1 MSECKSRNYNFMQ
14 NSSFTNPKM
23 VKLARV
29 LIIIV
34 IVWIVADFFG
44 IKPTS
49 FFQPKVG
56 MHPVTQPIGD
66 LGADERSNI
75 EVFERVSPSVTYITN
90 KRLQRDY
97 FSFNVMEIPQGT
109 GSGFLWDSKGHIVT
123 NFHVVYEGDEIEVR
137 LQDGKSY
144 DADIVG
150 ADPDHDLVVLQINAT
165 NLNIAPVMIG
175 SSNDLR
181 VGQKV
186 LAIGNPFGLDS
197 TLTTGVISALGRT
210 IQSMTKRYIHDVV
223 QTDAAINPGN
233 SGGPLLDSFGRLIGV
248 NTAIISPSGTY
259 SGVGFAVPVD
269 TVNRVVTKLINH
281 GKVGRPGFGISLIPE
296 HIMSRIG
303 IEGVGILEVFNG
315 SSAEEAGLREVKRLP
330 NGRIEMGDIIIEV
343 DGSKI
348 RESSDLVRSLD
359 RHEVGEEV
367 DIIIIRENVKKSM
380 RIVIQSVN

>member
-1 MSECKSRNYNFMQ
+1 MQ

-56 MHPVTQPIGD
+56 MRPVTQPLGE
-66 LGADERSNI
+66 LGADERASI
-75 EVFERVSPSVTYITN
+75 EVFKRISPSVTYITN
-90 KRLQRDY
+90 KRFQRDY

-109 GSGFLWDSKGHIVT
+109 GSGFLWDNKGHIVT
-123 NFHVVYEGDEIEVR
+123 NFHVVYEADEIEVR
-137 LQDGKSY
+137 MRDGKSY
-144 DADIVG
+144 DADVVG

-165 NLNIAPVMIG
+165 NLNISPVMIG
-175 SSNDLR
+175 DSNDLQ

-210 IQSMTKRYIHDVV
+210 IQSMTKRYIHDVI

-269 TVNRVVTKLINH
+269 TVNRIVTKLINH

-303 IEGVGILEVFNG
+303 TEGVGILEVFKG
-315 SSAEEAGLREVKRLP
+315 SSAEEAGLREVKRLS
-330 NGRIEMGDIIIEV
+330 NGRVQMGDIIIEV
-343 DGSKI
+343 AGSKI
-348 RESSDLVRSLD
+348 RGSSDLVRILD
-359 RHEVGEEV
+359 KHEVGDEV
-367 DIIIIRENVKKSM
+367 DIIIIRENVKKSIQ
-380 RIVIQSVN
+380 IVIQSVN

>member
-1 MSECKSRNYNFMQ
+1 MQ

-23 VKLARV
+23 VKLARI

-49 FFQPKVG
+49 FFQQKIG
-56 MHPVTQPIGD
+56 MRPVTQPIGD
-66 LGADERSNI
+66 LGADERASI
-75 EVFERVSPSVTYITN
+75 EVFERASPSVTYITN

-97 FSFNVMEIPQGT
+97 FSFNVMEVPQGT
-109 GSGFLWDSKGHIVT
+109 GSGFLWDNKGHIVT
-123 NFHVVYEGDEIEVR
+123 NFHVVYEADEIEVR

-144 DADIVG
+144 DADVVG

-165 NLNIAPVMIG
+165 NLNISPVMIG
-175 SSNDLR
+175 SSKDLL

-210 IQSMTKRYIHDVV
+210 IQSMTKRYIHDVI

-269 TVNRVVTKLINH
+269 TVNRIVTKLINH

-296 HIMSRIG
+296 HIVSRIG
-303 IEGVGILEVFNG
+303 IEGVGILEVFKG
-315 SSAEEAGLREVKRLP
+315 SSAAEAGLREVKHLS
-330 NGRIEMGDIIIEV
+330 NGQIEMGDIIIEV
-343 DGSKI
+343 DGSHVKN
-348 RESSDLVRSLD
+348 STDLVRILD
-359 RHEVGEEV
+359 RHEVGDEV
-367 DIIIIRENVKKSM
+367 DIVIIRKNVKKSV
-380 RIVIQSVN
+380 RIIIQSVN

>member
-1 MSECKSRNYNFMQ
+1 MQ

-23 VKLARV
+23 VKLARI

-49 FFQPKVG
+49 FFQQKIG
-56 MHPVTQPIGD
+56 MRPVTQPIGD
-66 LGADERSNI
+66 LGADERASI
-75 EVFERVSPSVTYITN
+75 EVFERASPSVTYITN

-97 FSFNVMEIPQGT
+97 FSFNVMEVPQGT
-109 GSGFLWDSKGHIVT
+109 GSGFLWDNKGHIVT
-123 NFHVVYEGDEIEVR
+123 NFHVVYEADEIEVR

-144 DADIVG
+144 DADVVG

-165 NLNIAPVMIG
+165 NLNISPVMIG
-175 SSNDLR
+175 SSKDLL

-210 IQSMTKRYIHDVV
+210 IQSMTKRYIHDVI

-269 TVNRVVTKLINH
+269 TVNRIVTKLINH

-303 IEGVGILEVFNG
+303 IEGVGILEVFKG
-315 SSAEEAGLREVKRLP
+315 SSAAEAGLREVKHLS

-343 DGSKI
+343 DGSHVKN
-348 RESSDLVRSLD
+348 STDLVRILD
-359 RHEVGEEV
+359 RHEVGDEV
-367 DIIIIRENVKKSM
+367 DIVIIRKNVKKSV
-380 RIVIQSVN
+380 RIIIQSVN

>member
-1 MSECKSRNYNFMQ
+1 MQ

-23 VKLARV
+23 VKLARI

-49 FFQPKVG
+49 FFQPRIG
-56 MHPVTQPIGD
+56 MRPVTQPIGD
-66 LGADERSNI
+66 LGADERANI
-75 EVFERVSPSVTYITN
+75 EVFERISPSVTYITN

-97 FSFNVMEIPQGT
+97 FSFNVMEVPQGT
-109 GSGFLWDSKGHIVT
+109 GSGFLWDNKGHVVT
-123 NFHVVYEGDEIEVR
+123 NFHVVYEADEIEVR

-144 DADIVG
+144 DADVVG
-150 ADPDHDLVVLQINAT
+150 ADPDHDLVVLQINST
-165 NLNIAPVMIG
+165 NLNISPVMIG

-210 IQSMTKRYIHDVV
+210 IQSMTKRYIHDVI

-269 TVNRVVTKLINH
+269 TVNRIVTKLINH

-303 IEGVGILEVFNG
+303 IEGVGILEVFKG
-315 SSAEEAGLREVKRLP
+315 SSAEEAGLREVKRLS

-343 DGSKI
+343 DGSHVK
-348 RESSDLVRSLD
+348 SSTDLVRILD
-359 RHEVGEEV
+359 RHEVGDEV
-367 DIIIIRENVKKSM
+367 DIVIIRKNVKKPV
-380 RIVIQSVN
+380 RIIIQSVN

>member
-1 MSECKSRNYNFMQ
+1 MQ

-56 MHPVTQPIGD
+56 MRPVAQPIGD
-66 LGADERSNI
+66 LGADERANI

-97 FSFNVMEIPQGT
+97 FSFNVMEVPQGT
-109 GSGFLWDSKGHIVT
+109 GSGFLWDNKGHIVT
-123 NFHVVYEGDEIEVR
+123 NFHVVYEADEIEVR

-144 DADIVG
+144 DADVVG

-165 NLNIAPVMIG
+165 NLDISPVMIG

-186 LAIGNPFGLDS
+186 LAIGNPFGLDY

-210 IQSMTKRYIHDVV
+210 IQSMTKRYIHDVI

-269 TVNRVVTKLINH
+269 TVNRIVTKLINH

-303 IEGVGILEVFNG
+303 IEGVGILEVFKG
-315 SSAEEAGLREVKRLP
+315 SSAAEAGLMEVKRLS

-343 DGSKI
+343 DGSHVKN
-348 RESSDLVRSLD
+348 STDLVRILD
-359 RHEVGEEV
+359 RHEVGDEV
-367 DIIIIRENVKKSM
+367 DIVIIRKNVKKSV
-380 RIVIQSVN
+380 RIIIQSVN

>member
-1 MSECKSRNYNFMQ
+1 MQ

-56 MHPVTQPIGD
+56 MRPVTQPLGE
-66 LGADERSNI
+66 LGADERASI
-75 EVFERVSPSVTYITN
+75 EVFERISPSVTYITN
-90 KRLQRDY
+90 KRFQRDY

-109 GSGFLWDSKGHIVT
+109 GSGFLWDNKGHIVT
-123 NFHVVYEGDEIEVR
+123 NFHVVYEADEIEVR
-137 LQDGKSY
+137 MRDGKSY
-144 DADIVG
+144 DADVVG

-165 NLNIAPVMIG
+165 NLNISPVMIG
-175 SSNDLR
+175 NSNDLQ

-210 IQSMTKRYIHDVV
+210 IQSMTKRYIHDVI

-269 TVNRVVTKLINH
+269 TVNRIVTKLINH

-303 IEGVGILEVFNG
+303 AEGVGILEVFKG
-315 SSAEEAGLREVKRLP
+315 SSAEEAGLREVKRLS
-330 NGRIEMGDIIIEV
+330 NGRVQMGDIIIEV
-343 DGSKI
+343 AGSKI
-348 RESSDLVRSLD
+348 RGSSDLVRILD
-359 RHEVGEEV
+359 KHEVGDEV
-367 DIIIIRENVKKSM
+367 DIIIIRENVKKSIQ
-380 RIVIQSVN
+380 IVIQSVN

>member
-1 MSECKSRNYNFMQ
+1 MQ

-56 MHPVTQPIGD
+56 MRPVTQPLGE
-66 LGADERSNI
+66 LGADERASI
-75 EVFERVSPSVTYITN
+75 EVFERISPSVTYITN
-90 KRLQRDY
+90 KRFQRDY

-109 GSGFLWDSKGHIVT
+109 GSGFLWDNKGHIVT
-123 NFHVVYEGDEIEVR
+123 NFHVVYEADEIEVR
-137 LQDGKSY
+137 MRDGKSY
-144 DADIVG
+144 DADVVG

-165 NLNIAPVMIG
+165 NLNISPVMIG
-175 SSNDLR
+175 NSNDLQ

-210 IQSMTKRYIHDVV
+210 IQSMTKRYIHDVI

-269 TVNRVVTKLINH
+269 TVNRIVTKLINH

-303 IEGVGILEVFNG
+303 TEGVGILEVFKG
-315 SSAEEAGLREVKRLP
+315 SSAEEAGLREVKRLS
-330 NGRIEMGDIIIEV
+330 NGRVQMGDIIIEV
-343 DGSKI
+343 AGSKI
-348 RESSDLVRSLD
+348 RGSSDLVRILD
-359 RHEVGEEV
+359 KHEVGDEV
-367 DIIIIRENVKKSM
+367 DIIIIRENVKKSIQ
-380 RIVIQSVN
+380 IVIQSVN

>member
-1 MSECKSRNYNFMQ
+1 MQ
-14 NSSFTNPKM
+14 NISFTNPKM

-56 MHPVTQPIGD
+56 MRPVTQPLGE
-66 LGADERSNI
+66 LGADERASI
-75 EVFERVSPSVTYITN
+75 EVFKRISPSVTYITN
-90 KRLQRDY
+90 KRFQRDY

-109 GSGFLWDSKGHIVT
+109 GSGFLWDNKGHIVT
-123 NFHVVYEGDEIEVR
+123 NFHVVYEADEIEVR
-137 LQDGKSY
+137 MRDGKSY
-144 DADIVG
+144 DADVVG

-165 NLNIAPVMIG
+165 NLNISPVMIG
-175 SSNDLR
+175 NSNDLQ

-210 IQSMTKRYIHDVV
+210 IQSMTKRYIHDVI

-269 TVNRVVTKLINH
+269 TVNRIVTKLINH

-303 IEGVGILEVFNG
+303 AEGVGILEVFKG
-315 SSAEEAGLREVKRLP
+315 SSAEEAGLREVKRLS
-330 NGRIEMGDIIIEV
+330 NGRVQMGDIIIEV
-343 DGSKI
+343 AGSKI
-348 RESSDLVRSLD
+348 RGSSDLVRILD
-359 RHEVGEEV
+359 KHEVGDEV
-367 DIIIIRENVKKSM
+367 DIIIIRENVKKSIQ
-380 RIVIQSVN
+380 IVIQSVN

>member
-1 MSECKSRNYNFMQ
+1 MQ
-14 NSSFTNPKM
+14 NNSFTNPKM
-23 VKLARV
+23 VKLARI

-49 FFQPKVG
+49 FFRQKVG
-56 MHPVTQPIGD
+56 MRPVTQPVGD
-66 LGADERSNI
+66 LGADERANM
-75 EVFERVSPSVTYITN
+75 EVFEQASPSVTYITN
-90 KRLQRDY
+90 KRFQRDY

-123 NFHVVYEGDEIEVR
+123 NFHVIYEADEIEVK
-137 LQDGKSY
+137 LMSGKSY
-144 DADIVG
+144 DATVVG
-150 ADPDHDLVVLQINAT
+150 ADPDHDLAVLQINPT
-165 NLNIAPVMIG
+165 NLNISPLMIG
-175 SSNDLR
+175 NSSDLR

-197 TLTTGVISALGRT
+197 TLTTGIISALGRT

-248 NTAIISPSGTY
+248 NTAIVSPSGTY

-269 TVNRVVTKLINH
+269 TVNRVVTKLINY
-281 GKVGRPGFGISLIPE
+281 GKVGRPGLGISLIPE

-303 IEGVGILEVFNG
+303 IEGVGILEVFKG

-330 NGRIEMGDIIIEV
+330 NGRVEMGDIIIEC
-343 DGSKI
+343 DGIPVRK
-348 RESSDLVRSLD
+348 SSDFIRILD
-359 RHEVGEEV
+359 RHEVGDEV
-367 DIIIIRENVKKSM
+367 DIVIIRKNVKKSM

>member
-1 MSECKSRNYNFMQ
+1 MQ

-56 MHPVTQPIGD
+56 MRQVTQPMGD
-66 LGADERSNI
+66 LGADERASI
-75 EVFERVSPSVTYITN
+75 EVFERVSPSVAYITN

-109 GSGFLWDSKGHIVT
+109 GSGFLWDNKGHIVT
-123 NFHVVYEGDEIEVR
+123 NFHVVYEADEIEVR
-137 LQDGKSY
+137 LRDGKSY

-165 NLNIAPVMIG
+165 NLNFPPVMIG

-210 IQSMTKRYIHDVV
+210 IQSMTKRYIHDVI

-303 IEGVGILEVFNG
+303 IEGVGILEVFKG

-330 NGRIEMGDIIIEV
+330 NGQIEMGDIIIEV

-348 RESSDLVRSLD
+348 REGSDLVRSLD

-367 DIIIIRENVKKSM
+367 DIIIIRENIKKSM

>member
-1 MSECKSRNYNFMQ
+1 MQ

-23 VKLARV
+23 VKLARI

-49 FFQPKVG
+49 FFQPKIG
-56 MHPVTQPIGD
+56 MRPVTQPIGD
-66 LGADERSNI
+66 LGAEERANI
-75 EVFERVSPSVTYITN
+75 EVFERISPSVTYITN

-97 FSFNVMEIPQGT
+97 FSFNVMEVPQGT
-109 GSGFLWDSKGHIVT
+109 GSGFLWDNKGHVVT
-123 NFHVVYEGDEIEVR
+123 NFHVVYEADEIEVR

-144 DADIVG
+144 DADVVG
-150 ADPDHDLVVLQINAT
+150 ADPDHDLVVLQINST
-165 NLNIAPVMIG
+165 NLNISPVMIG

-210 IQSMTKRYIHDVV
+210 IQSMTKRYIHDVI

-269 TVNRVVTKLINH
+269 TVNRIVTKLINH

-303 IEGVGILEVFNG
+303 IEGVGILEVFKG
-315 SSAEEAGLREVKRLP
+315 SSAEEAGLREVKRLS

-343 DGSKI
+343 DGSHVK
-348 RESSDLVRSLD
+348 SSTDLVRILD
-359 RHEVGEEV
+359 RHEVGDEI
-367 DIIIIRENVKKSM
+367 DIVIIRKNVKKPV
-380 RIVIQSVN
+380 RIIIQSVN

>member
-1 MSECKSRNYNFMQ
+1 MQ

-23 VKLARV
+23 VKLARI

-34 IVWIVADFFG
+34 IVWIVADFLG
-44 IKPTS
+44 IKPAK
-49 FFQPKVG
+49 FFRPKVG
-56 MHPVTQPIGD
+56 MRPVTQPVGD
-66 LGADERSNI
+66 LGTDERATI
-75 EVFERVSPSVTYITN
+75 EVFEQVSPSVTFITN
-90 KRLQRDY
+90 KRFQRDY

-123 NFHVVYEGDEIEVR
+123 NYHVVYEADGIEVR
-137 LQDGKSY
+137 LQNGKSY
-144 DADIVG
+144 DAIVVG
-150 ADPDHDLVVLQINAT
+150 ADPDHDLVVLQINAS
-165 NLNIAPVMIG
+165 NLDISPVMIG

-210 IQSMTKRYIHDVV
+210 IQSMTERYIHDVI

-248 NTAIISPSGTY
+248 NTAIISLSGTY
-259 SGVGFAVPVD
+259 AGVGFAVPVD
-269 TVNRVVTKLINH
+269 TVNRVVTKLINY
-281 GKVGRPGFGISLIPE
+281 GKVGRPGLGISLIPE
-296 HIMSRIG
+296 HIMSRLG
-303 IEGVGILEVFNG
+303 IKGVGILEVFKG
-315 SSAEEAGLREVKRLP
+315 SSAEKAGLREVKRLP

-343 DGSKI
+343 DGSKV
-348 RESSDLVRSLD
+348 RKSSDFVRILD
-359 RHEVGEEV
+359 RHEVGDEV
-367 DIIIIRENVKKSM
+367 DIIIIRENVKKSI

>member
-1 MSECKSRNYNFMQ
+1 MQ
-14 NSSFTNPKM
+14 NTTFTNPKM
-23 VKLARV
+23 VKLARI

-44 IKPTS
+44 IKPTR
-49 FFQPKVG
+49 FFQPKTG
-56 MHPVTQPIGD
+56 MRPVAQPMGD
-66 LGADERSNI
+66 LGADERVNM
-75 EVFERVSPSVTYITN
+75 EVFEQASPSVTYITN
-90 KRLQRDY
+90 KKFRRDY
-97 FSFNVMEIPQGT
+97 FSLNVTEIPQGT

-123 NFHVVYEGDEIEVR
+123 NFHVIYEADGIEVK
-137 LQDGKSY
+137 LMDGKRY
-144 DADIVG
+144 DATVVG
-150 ADPDHDLVVLQINAT
+150 ADPDHDLAVLQINPT
-165 NLNIAPVMIG
+165 NLNISPLMIG
-175 SSNDLR
+175 NSSDLR

-197 TLTTGVISALGRT
+197 TLTTGIISALDRT

-269 TVNRVVTKLINH
+269 TVNRIVTKLIKY

-303 IEGVGILEVFNG
+303 IEGVGILEVSKG
-315 SSAEEAGLREVKRLP
+315 SSAADAGLREVKRLP
-330 NGRIEMGDIIIEV
+330 NGRIELGDIIIEV
-343 DGSKI
+343 D
-348 RESSDLVRSLD
+348 ESEVKNSTDLVRIMD
-359 RHEVGEEV
+359 RHEVGDEV
-367 DIIIIRENVKKSM
+367 DIVIIRKNVKKTV
-380 RIVIQSVN
+380 RIIIQSVS